1 MWIFFLIWKLAKQS
15 PPSKTDIFGPASP
28 MCSSYRES
36 TERIIQR
43 HTYVLVRCLLKE
55 IWLHCT
61 LNFRQYVSMGL
72 PHGVSV
78 IVGCYNLY
86 QCHQQCW
93 IQTSIDWG
101 ASKKIFSALWAS
113 VWFKNKGGPRSL
125 PWICH
130 CSVIVYQVGCL
141 LRVLWSLLLINIYMR
156 KEWSAIDYYFIIVNI
171 II

>member
-101 ASKKIFSALWAS
+101 ASKKIFSALRAS
-113 VWFKNKGGPRSL
+113 VWFENKGGCQVPPLDL
-125 PWICH
+125 PLFSNCVS
-130 CSVIVYQVGCL
+130 SVL
-141 LRVLWSLLLINIYMR
+141 
-156 KEWSAIDYYFIIVNI
+156 FIKSFVI
-171 II
+171 IIID

>member
-101 ASKKIFSALWAS
+101 ASKKIFSALRAS
-113 VWFKNKGGPRSL
+113 VWFKNKGGCQVPPLDL
-125 PWICH
+125 PLFSNCVS
-130 CSVIVYQVGCL
+130 SVL
-141 LRVLWSLLLINIYMR
+141 
-156 KEWSAIDYYFIIVNI
+156 FIKSFVI
-171 II
+171 IIID